1 MFKMTPLSL
10 CSAET
15 HRCRRAGEL
24 KVHALLRS
32 PVGEWRRT
40 AAWGQE
46 LLTGASSAREKLMA
60 FIFTAEGML
69 SWQEVRPQSRD
80 LTCASDHVTHQ
91 LQVHPV
97 HNNLPKNVP
106 RN

>member
-10 CSAET
+10 CSAKT

-46 LLTGASSAREKLMA
+46 LLTGASSVREKLIA
-60 FIFTAEGML
+60 FIFIADERF
-69 SWQEVRPQSRD
+69 S
-80 LTCASDHVTHQ
+80 
-91 LQVHPV
+91 
-97 HNNLPKNVP
+97 
-106 RN
+106 